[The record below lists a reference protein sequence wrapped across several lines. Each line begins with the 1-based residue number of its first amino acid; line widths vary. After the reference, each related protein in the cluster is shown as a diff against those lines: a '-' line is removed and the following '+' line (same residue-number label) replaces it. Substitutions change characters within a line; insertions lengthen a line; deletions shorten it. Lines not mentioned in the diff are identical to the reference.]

1 MGEAQTQVFPV
12 IRGIQASMEYYVT
25 MCDLGSV
32 PSIFGEIAEHNE
44 GGQRRL
50 NKTRLPAI
58 EDYILNN
65 RLGYVLPPIIAS
77 IDGTTRF
84 LPLGDNPEHYNIGL
98 LEIHKPFRFF
108 INDGQ
113 HRIEAIK
120 RAVRRHP
127 ELAIESIACVF
138 FLDIG
143 LQRRQQLFSDLNRHA
158 VRATRSLSIFYDY
171 RDPMADVARQTARQ
185 VPLFNGRIDME
196 RDVLPKRSPHL
207 FTLYAL
213 YNATRY
219 LVGEPSSDS
228 VTTSVRIAVDYWTC
242 VCTNI
247 PEWDAVLK
255 GELSPSELR
264 EEFIHGHAVTLLA
277 LGKLGRS
284 LLNRFPSEWRGRL
297 RLLQDIDWRRDAP
310 LWQGRT
316 TRDGR
321 IIMSHRGVA
330 LTALELARFVGVPL
344 DPEPHAQTVTT

>member
-1 MGEAQTQVFPV
+1 
-12 IRGIQASMEYYVT
+12 MEYYVT

-185 VPLFNGRIDME
+185 VPLFN
-196 RDVLPKRSPHL
+196 
-207 FTLYAL
+207 
-213 YNATRY
+213 
-219 LVGEPSSDS
+219 SSLT
-228 VTTSVRIAVDYWTC
+228 V
-242 VCTNI
+242 
-247 PEWDAVLK
+247 
-255 GELSPSELR
+255 
-264 EEFIHGHAVTLLA
+264 
-277 LGKLGRS
+277 LGRFRCHAAQGTPVQQGFPAGGPS
-284 LLNRFPSEWRGRL
+284 FVPNSVVPRSFVKNLNRRVVRS
-297 RLLQDIDWRRDAP
+297 
-310 LWQGRT
+310 
-316 TRDGR
+316 
-321 IIMSHRGVA
+321 IMV
-330 LTALELARFVGVPL
+330 VPCSS
-344 DPEPHAQTVTT
+344 AG